1 MSIQKMMK
9 NNSFLQFLPQNNDDF
24 TDKFVFL
31 SFCMIDH
38 NFIMN
43 QENEKF
49 KIFQILVRPF
59 TQITGGGGGRGDYFA
74 EASYRAL
81 IQKASLTNKDT
92 LQRQTQK

>member
-1 MSIQKMMK
+1 
-9 NNSFLQFLPQNNDDF
+9 
-24 TDKFVFL
+24 
-31 SFCMIDH
+31 MIDH

-43 QENEKF
+43 QEMKSLKYFRFWLDHLHKLRVE
-49 KIFQILVRPF
+49 
-59 TQITGGGGGRGDYFA
+59 GGRGDYFA